1 MLITMKMAAINFFSV
16 DRFPTNATHEQ
27 KMSKLRFCSYRMII
41 GWLYPDLKRGQHRPL
56 PACMYSEIQQ
66 RFPPTDDEEL
76 FADWRFSL
84 YSE

>member
-1 MLITMKMAAINFFSV
+1 MKMAVINFFSE
-16 DRFPTNATHEQ
+16 DRFPANATHEQ
-27 KMSKLRFCSYRMII
+27 KMSKLRFCSTGMII

-76 FADWRFSL
+76 FAGWRFSL